1 MADPLTSAVSDRICA
16 HMNDDHAEAIALYA
30 QVYGDRPT
38 TEAAEMVDIDPQ
50 GMTLN
55 ATVDG
60 ITEVLR
66 IEFDH
71 TLTDSDDAHHTL
83 VAMLKQARQKG

>member
-1 MADPLTSAVSDRICA
+1 
-16 HMNDDHAEAIALYA
+16 MNGDHAEAIALYA
-30 QVYGDRPT
+30 QVYGDRPH

-55 ATVDG
+55 ATTGDT
-60 ITEVLR
+60 TEVLR

-71 TLTDSDDAHHTL
+71 TLADSDDAHHTL
-83 VAMLKQARQKG
+83 VAMLKQARQK